1 MNHPLHLRCVLLAA
15 ALCAAPL
22 AGAQQSA
29 PPAEPALAPS
39 AGAIIVPPAVTAPAP
54 TGWTAQQIA
63 AAFLAADTNR
73 DGNLTRA
80 EAQTITA
87 VRLNFEELDLNKDGA
102 LSRSEFEN
110 GVR

>member
-1 MNHPLHLRCVLLAA
+1 MNHSFHLCAAVLAA
-15 ALCAAPL
+15 ALAAP
-22 AGAQQSA
+22 AGAQQTG

-39 AGAIIVPPAVTAPAP
+39 AGAIIVPPSVTAPAP
-54 TGWTAQQIA
+54 TGWSAQQVA
-63 AAFLAADTNR
+63 AAFLGADTNR

-87 VRLNFEELDLNKDGA
+87 VRLNFEELDANKDGM

>member
-1 MNHPLHLRCVLLAA
+1 LLR
-15 ALCAAPL
+15 PFW
-22 AGAQQSA
+22 G
-29 PPAEPALAPS
+29 
-39 AGAIIVPPAVTAPAP
+39 
-54 TGWTAQQIA
+54 
-63 AAFLAADTNR
+63 ADTNR

-87 VRLNFEELDLNKDGA
+87 VRLNFEELDANKDGM